1 MIIEIPYGNK
11 RIIKCKVPS
20 EISIETLNLKKAIT
34 GDVNVSIDRE
44 IEDFIYDKGKI
55 LLVVNDQERPTPTSK
70 ILNKIHEKIKD
81 KEVKIIVATGAHR
94 SPTEEELKWILG
106 NKYECY
112 RYRTVIHDAKKV
124 EEHEY
129 IGETKR
135 GNRVYIDKRLLE
147 ADKII
152 VIGSV
157 EPHYFAGY
165 TGGRKFL
172 LPGLSSYET
181 IEYNH
186 RFALDSNATLLKL
199 NGNPVHED
207 MMDALEVLGR
217 IEDIYSIM
225 MVLDANGE
233 LASIKT
239 GNIKTSFM
247 ESVEKANEI
256 FIVESH
262 GKGDIVVAV
271 ANNPFDI
278 SLYQAQKAIEHS
290 KLVVKDGGIIILVA
304 ECRDGIGPR
313 NFYDLLLKSR
323 ENKDVESTLEHIKRN
338 YKLGYHKAAKMLETF
353 MRTDVWAVTSLRKEV
368 LEDIGIRAFYDLEEA
383 INEAIRIKGKDAE
396 VKVVYNASTI
406 VPLPKSNTNLI

>member
-1 MIIEIPYGNK
+1 MIIEVPYGK
-11 RIIKCKVPS
+11 DRIKCKIPNEV
-20 EISIETLNLKKAIT
+20 SIEILNLKEAIVK
-34 GDVNVSIDRE
+34 DVNISIDRE
-44 IEDFIYDKGKI
+44 IEDFICDRGKI
-55 LLVVNDQERPTPTSK
+55 LLVVNDQERPTPTAK
-70 ILNKIHEKIKD
+70 ILDKIHEKIKG
-81 KEVKIIVATGAHR
+81 KEVNVIVATGAHR
-94 SPTEEELKWILG
+94 SPTEEELRWILG
-106 NKYECY
+106 NKYEYY
-112 RYRTVIHDAKKV
+112 RYRTVIHDAKRM

-147 ADKII
+147 ANKII

-181 IEYNH
+181 IENNH

-207 MMDALEVLGR
+207 MMDALEALGR
-217 IEDIYSIM
+217 MEDIYSIM
-225 MVLDANGE
+225 IVLDANGG

-239 GNIKTSFM
+239 GNIKTSFI
-247 ESVEKANEI
+247 ESVKKANEI

-262 GKGDIVVAV
+262 GRGDIVIAV

-290 KLVVKDGGIIILVA
+290 KLVVKDGGIIILAA

-323 ENKDVESTLEHIKRN
+323 EDKDIEKTLEYIKRN
-338 YKLGYHKAAKMLETF
+338 YKLGYHKAAKMLEAF
-353 MRTDVWAVTSLRKEV
+353 MKADVWAVTSLKKEV
-368 LEDIGIRAFYDLEEA
+368 LEDIGMKAFHDLEEA
-383 INEAIRIKGKDAE
+383 INEAIKVKGKDAE
-396 VKVVYNASTI
+396 MKIVYDAATI